1 MADSKISALTAL
13 TAVDPAADLLVAVD
27 VSDTSMAASGT
38 DKKCT
43 ATDVV
48 RSTYLAT
55 APVSFP
61 LTATQTTAIVTG
73 DGQGMFLVPAAMNT
87 MELTSVLGVARTAG
101 TGSGTMDVQFRRR
114 RAGAD
119 VDMLSTKLT
128 WDATEPSTATGA
140 AYVINT
146 SNDDLATGD
155 IIYVDVDT
163 VHGTAAAQGVLVVME
178 FRRP

>member
-1 MADSKISALTAL
+1 MADAKISGLTAL
-13 TAVDPAADLLVAVD
+13 TAVDAAADLLVIVD
-27 VSDTSMAASGT
+27 ASDTSMAVTGT
-38 DKKCT
+38 DKKAT
-43 ATDVV
+43 STDVV
-48 RSTYLAT
+48 RSTFAGT

-61 LTATQTTAIVTG
+61 LTADQTTAIATG

-87 MELTSVLGVARTAG
+87 MELYSVLGVARTAG
-101 TGSGTMDVQFRRR
+101 TTGTMDIQLRRR
-114 RAGAD
+114 RSGAD

-128 WDATEPSTATGA
+128 WDSTEPSTATAAA

-155 IIYVDVDT
+155 IVYVDVDAVQT
-163 VHGTAAAQGVLVVME
+163 TPAQGVIVVLE